1 MIKIL
6 RNHGIAALVIGALLV
21 ISYLYTDSLHGGIDS
36 VGLAIA
42 ASSIT
47 LVLAGAFILNLFL
60 LLTDTILY
68 FSPVKA
74 RIVLSCVLLFLYA
87 AALLYV
93 IYDAFAFSYG
103 RFFSYLAE
111 GEFFSIL
118 HVLFMLVLLIMI
130 IIRFVKLRKLR
141 NA

>member
-1 MIKIL
+1 MKRIL
-6 RNHGIAALVIGALLV
+6 RNHGIAALVIGVLLV
-21 ISYLYTDSLHGGIDS
+21 ISYLYTDNIHGGIDS

-42 ASSIT
+42 ASTLT

-60 LLTDTILY
+60 LLTDIILY
-68 FSPVKA
+68 YSPVKA
-74 RIVLSCVLLFLYA
+74 RIALSCVLLFLYT

-118 HVLFMLVLLIMI
+118 HVFFMLVLLIMI
-130 IIRFVKLRKLR
+130 VIRFVKLKKLR